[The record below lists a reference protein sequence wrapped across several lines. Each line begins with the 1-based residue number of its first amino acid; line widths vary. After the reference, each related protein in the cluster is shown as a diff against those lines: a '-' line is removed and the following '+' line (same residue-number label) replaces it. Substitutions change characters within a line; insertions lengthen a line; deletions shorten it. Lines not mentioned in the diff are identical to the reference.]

1 MKAKHG
7 ISLIVLVI
15 TIIVII
21 ILAGAVILSL
31 SGNNPINSANKATLL
46 SDRANIQAEVSSA
59 VAAQFAA
66 TTGAYSIS
74 DFDVTSSTTITAGA
88 NDYMQSVKEYLTKME
103 SKYTGSTWTVV
114 DGDVKVTLPSTITYV
129 TTADSTS
136 YPWLTISSAT

>member
-1 MKAKHG
+1 MKAKKG

-46 SDRANIQAEVSSA
+46 SDRANVQSEVTSA

-66 TTGAYSIS
+66 TTGVY
-74 DFDVTSSTTITAGA
+74 DVNNFDVTSSTTITADNA
-88 NDYMQSVKEYLTKME
+88 YMQSVKDYLTKME

-114 DGDVKVTLPSTITYV
+114 DGDVKVEMPSSASYITTDD
-129 TTADSTS
+129 TTAYS
-136 YPWLTISSAT
+136 WLTIGA